1 MNPRLACRLAGC
13 RHAAMNI
20 LKTVL
25 LIVSVALSAPLPVL
39 SAGKWDGMYRE
50 AKAMFDGKKTAEALI
65 CFNRLV
71 DVLESPYSNLA
82 HSDSVLLM
90 NAYTYSGR
98 SNVILG
104 NKAAAMNSYKAAV
117 GIAERLGDKP
127 QLGRL
132 YNNLFAIYYSSREFE
147 SASGLL
153 DMSLELCKESGD
165 SAGMCNIYNNKGL
178 VALEQADYEA
188 AFGYMR
194 RALDYAPKHDMQ
206 AVAPIYTNMAEAYF
220 RQGRYHEAERM
231 LAEAVRIGGGKADT
245 PEKLQARL
253 NMALVKTILGKHREV
268 ARMEKDIYPALDGM
282 PLPVRVN
289 SYRQLAEINFIAGD
303 SLAGLRDILI
313 HEQLADSV
321 ENGKDEAYLQELL
334 VEYDAERLKQSNSIL
349 SQNVRMRGY
358 MLYGSVAFAVLL
370 LLMLAL
376 LFRRMRNDRRK
387 NALIDE
393 QRRRLLRYEHE
404 EHERQQR
411 ELSLEIDHKNRQL
424 TSYSM
429 ELISVNEYHRKLEE
443 ELQSVRDEVK
453 AGDADAAE
461 RGFSD
466 IIRGLRHFST
476 AQVSEEFRVFFEK
489 VHPHFVS
496 KLSSAHPNLSS
507 NDLRLCTYL
516 YLNMSTKEIASL
528 TCREVRSVESSRN
541 RLRKKLELGAGEDIT
556 KYLKSLV

>member
-117 GIAERLGDKP
+117 DIAKRLGDKP

-153 DMSLELCKESGD
+153 DMSLGLCKESGD
-165 SAGMCNIYNNKGL
+165 SAGMRNIYNNKGL

-231 LAEAVRIGGGKADT
+231 LAEAVRIAGGKADT

-303 SLAGLRDILI
+303 SLAGLRDILM

-556 KYLKSLV
+556 KYLKFLV

>member
-1 MNPRLACRLAGC
+1 MNPRLACRIAGC

-82 HSDSVLLM
+82 HCDSVLLM

-117 GIAERLGDKP
+117 DIAKRLGDKP

-165 SAGMCNIYNNKGL
+165 SAGMRNIYNNKGL

-313 HEQLADSV
+313 HEQLADSM

-376 LFRRMRNDRRK
+376 LFRRMRNDRWK

>member
-117 GIAERLGDKP
+117 DIAKRLGDKP

-153 DMSLELCKESGD
+153 DMSLGLCKESGD
-165 SAGMCNIYNNKGL
+165 SAGMRNIYNNKGL

-231 LAEAVRIGGGKADT
+231 LAEAVRIAGGKADT

-349 SQNVRMRGY
+349 SQNVWMRGY

-541 RLRKKLELGAGEDIT
+541 RLRKKLELGAGEV
-556 KYLKSLV
+556 LP

>member
-117 GIAERLGDKP
+117 DIAKRLGDKP

-153 DMSLELCKESGD
+153 DMSLGLCKESGD
-165 SAGMCNIYNNKGL
+165 SAGMRNIYNNKGL

-231 LAEAVRIGGGKADT
+231 LAEAVRIAGGKADT

-303 SLAGLRDILI
+303 SLAGLRDILM

>member
-13 RHAAMNI
+13 RHVAMNI

-117 GIAERLGDKP
+117 DIAKRLGDKP

-165 SAGMCNIYNNKGL
+165 SAGMRNIYNNKGL

-231 LAEAVRIGGGKADT
+231 LAEAVRIAGGKADT

-303 SLAGLRDILI
+303 SLAGLRDILM

>member
-13 RHAAMNI
+13 RYAAMNI

-39 SAGKWDGMYRE
+39 SAGKLDGMYRE

-117 GIAERLGDKP
+117 DIAKRLGDKP

-165 SAGMCNIYNNKGL
+165 SAGMRNIYNNKGL

-220 RQGRYHEAERM
+220 RQGRYHEADRM
-231 LAEAVRIGGGKADT
+231 LAEAVRIAGGKADT

-556 KYLKSLV
+556 KYMKSLV

>member
-50 AKAMFDGKKTAEALI
+50 AKSMFDGKKTAEALI

-117 GIAERLGDKP
+117 DIAKRLGDKP

-165 SAGMCNIYNNKGL
+165 SAGMRNIYNNKGL

-231 LAEAVRIGGGKADT
+231 LAEAVRIAGGKADT

-303 SLAGLRDILI
+303 SLAGLRDILM

>member
-82 HSDSVLLM
+82 HCDSVLLM

-117 GIAERLGDKP
+117 DIAKRLGDKP

-153 DMSLELCKESGD
+153 DMSLGLCKESGD
-165 SAGMCNIYNNKGL
+165 SAGMRNIYNNKGL

-231 LAEAVRIGGGKADT
+231 LAEAVRIAGGKADT

>member
-117 GIAERLGDKP
+117 DIAKRLGDKP

-165 SAGMCNIYNNKGL
+165 SAGMRNIYNNKGL

-303 SLAGLRDILI
+303 SLAGLRDILM

-556 KYLKSLV
+556 KYLKFLV

>member
-1 MNPRLACRLAGC
+1 
-13 RHAAMNI
+13 
-20 LKTVL
+20 
-25 LIVSVALSAPLPVL
+25 
-39 SAGKWDGMYRE
+39 
-50 AKAMFDGKKTAEALI
+50 
-65 CFNRLV
+65 
-71 DVLESPYSNLA
+71 
-82 HSDSVLLM
+82 
-90 NAYTYSGR
+90 
-98 SNVILG
+98 
-104 NKAAAMNSYKAAV
+104 MNSYKAAV
-117 GIAERLGDKP
+117 DIAKRLGDKP

-147 SASGLL
+147 SALGLL

-165 SAGMCNIYNNKGL
+165 SAGMRNIYNNKGL

>member
-117 GIAERLGDKP
+117 DIAKRLGDKP

-165 SAGMCNIYNNKGL
+165 SAGMRNIYNNKGL

-188 AFGYMR
+188 AFGCMR

-231 LAEAVRIGGGKADT
+231 LAEAVRIAGGKADT

>member
-117 GIAERLGDKP
+117 DIAKRLGDKP

-153 DMSLELCKESGD
+153 DMSLGLCKESGD
-165 SAGMCNIYNNKGL
+165 SAGMRNIYNNKGL

-231 LAEAVRIGGGKADT
+231 LAEAVRIAGGKADT

>member
-13 RHAAMNI
+13 RHVAMNI

-117 GIAERLGDKP
+117 DIAKRLGDKP

-165 SAGMCNIYNNKGL
+165 SAGMRNIYNNKGL

-303 SLAGLRDILI
+303 SLAGLRDILM

-424 TSYSM
+424 TSYSV